1 MSAQP
6 LQAQPSGPNRLLCSE
21 SDKVYGDFRD
31 DLSRDGYA
39 IIKGAIPRERA
50 DKYADEMYSWL
61 EGFNLGFNRH
71 DPSTIHKRHLPHI
84 TEKGM
89 ILNYAATHE
98 SFAWAIRGEPGV
110 IDTFAAVYDTPDLL
124 VSFDALNASFPNRTD
139 IPANSPWPH
148 QDQDPER
155 PGFRCLQGLV
165 NLLPN
170 GADDGGLI
178 VCRGAHRL
186 SDEFHDAM
194 RAAND
199 ERIPAWTNEWYGF
212 TDRGMRWLEEKGCE
226 WVKLCAEPG
235 DLLLWDSRTP
245 HYNLSPTAGK
255 EGARPRFAIY
265 TCYMPVAE
273 ATQEDLRRKRE
284 AFEKRVGTTHWPN
297 AKHVGSNVAKR
308 DGEDDPHNRFKPVN
322 EPVLDERTFRLTGIP
337 YIQETVEVP
346 VAAVVDAPQTQT
358 IQPEVAVGA

>member
-21 SDKVYGDFRD
+21 ADKTYGDFRD

-50 DKYADEMYSWL
+50 DQYADDMYTWL

-71 DPSTIHKRHLPHI
+71 DPTTIHHRHLPHI

-89 ILNYAATHE
+89 ILHYAATHE
-98 SFAWAIRGEPGV
+98 RFTWRIRSEPGV
-110 IDTFAAVYDTPDLL
+110 SAPFALVYDTPDLL
-124 VSFDALNASFPNRTD
+124 VSFDALNASFPNRSD
-139 IPANSPWPH
+139 IPSNAPWPH

-170 GADDGGLI
+170 GARDGGLI
-178 VCRGAHRL
+178 
-186 SDEFHDAM
+186 
-194 RAAND
+194 
-199 ERIPAWTNEWYGF
+199 
-212 TDRGMRWLEEKGCE
+212 
-226 WVKLCAEPG
+226 
-235 DLLLWDSRTP
+235 
-245 HYNLSPTAGK
+245 
-255 EGARPRFAIY
+255 
-265 TCYMPVAE
+265 
-273 ATQEDLRRKRE
+273 EDLRRKRG

-308 DGEDDPHNRFKPVN
+308 DGVDDPHNRFRPVD

-337 YIQETVEVP
+337 YIQETADVP
-346 VAAVVDAPQTQT
+346 SAATVDIPQTQT
-358 IQPEVAVGA
+358 AQLEVVVGA

>member
-21 SDKVYGDFRD
+21 ADKTYGDFRD

-50 DKYADEMYSWL
+50 DQYADDI
-61 EGFNLGFNRH
+61 NLGFNRH
-71 DPSTIHKRHLPHI
+71 DPSTIHHRHLPHI

-89 ILNYAATHE
+89 ILHYAATHE
-98 SFAWAIRGEPGV
+98 AFTWRIRSEPG
-110 IDTFAAVYDTPDLL
+110 ISAPFALVYDTPDLL
-124 VSFDALNASFPNRTD
+124 VSFDALNASFPARTD
-139 IPANSPWPH
+139 LPANAPWPH

-155 PGFRCLQGLV
+155 AGFRCLQGLV

-170 GADDGGLI
+170 GARDGGLI

-186 SDEFHDAM
+186 SDEYHAAM
-194 RAAND
+194 REAGD
-199 ERIPAWTNEWYGF
+199 ERIAAWTSEWYGV
-212 TDRGMRWLEEKGCE
+212 TERGMGWLRERGCE

-235 DLLLWDSRTP
+235 DLLVWDSRTP
-245 HYNLSPTAGK
+245 HYNLSPAADE
-255 EGARPRFAIY
+255 EGEGGEKARPRFAVY

-273 ATQEDLRRKRE
+273 ATQEDLRRKRG

-308 DGEDDPHNRFKPVN
+308 DGEDDPHNRFRPVD

-337 YIQETVEVP
+337 YIQETAEVP
-346 VAAVVDAPQTQT
+346 SAATVDIPQTQT
-358 IQPEVAVGA
+358 GQLEVVVGA

>member
-21 SDKVYGDFRD
+21 ADKTYGDFRD

-50 DKYADEMYSWL
+50 DQYADDMYTWL

-71 DPSTIHKRHLPHI
+71 DPTTIHHRHLPHI

-89 ILNYAATHE
+89 ILHYAATHE
-98 SFAWAIRGEPGV
+98 AFTWRIRSEPG
-110 IDTFAAVYDTPDLL
+110 ISAPFALVYDTPDLL
-124 VSFDALNASFPNRTD
+124 VSFDALNASFPARTD
-139 IPANSPWPH
+139 LPANAPWPH

-170 GADDGGLI
+170 GARDGGLI

-186 SDEFHDAM
+186 SDD
-194 RAAND
+194 
-199 ERIPAWTNEWYGF
+199 
-212 TDRGMRWLEEKGCE
+212 
-226 WVKLCAEPG
+226 
-235 DLLLWDSRTP
+235 
-245 HYNLSPTAGK
+245 
-255 EGARPRFAIY
+255 
-265 TCYMPVAE
+265 
-273 ATQEDLRRKRE
+273 
-284 AFEKRVGTTHWPN
+284 
-297 AKHVGSNVAKR
+297 NVAKR
-308 DGEDDPHNRFKPVN
+308 DGVDDPHNRFRPVD

-337 YIQETVEVP
+337 YIQETAEVP
-346 VAAVVDAPQTQT
+346 SAATVDIPQTQT
-358 IQPEVAVGA
+358 AQLEVVVGA